1 MRKLLCLIVVI
12 LIIFS
17 GVVYIDYFLVK
28 TQNKTPKISIK
39 EKVTDKNMIVYK
51 AIFYKVWYCEN
62 DKKFVIGSY
71 DDPDATCTSDI
82 KFDDGYYTNESGA
95 KISKRDYA
103 IMRSSDIYTDESIK
117 LMSSNDVI
125 NAVYVASEYESK
137 KYKVY
142 REFTGLR
149 TVHFPSF
156 NEKTLK
162 WEYNDDNPIYYCLY
176 DDNTISQYISGS
188 GCSSDKVPFKFD
200 SKFCSL
206 YENSTIKTFDEWNNN
221 YCN

>member
-1 MRKLLCLIVVI
+1 MRKLLYLIVVI

-39 EKVTDKNMIVYK
+39 EKVTDKNMVVYK

-156 NEKTLK
+156 NEETLK
-162 WEYNDDNPIYYCLY
+162 WEYNDENPSYYCLY
-176 DDNTISQYISGS
+176 DDNTISQYVSGS